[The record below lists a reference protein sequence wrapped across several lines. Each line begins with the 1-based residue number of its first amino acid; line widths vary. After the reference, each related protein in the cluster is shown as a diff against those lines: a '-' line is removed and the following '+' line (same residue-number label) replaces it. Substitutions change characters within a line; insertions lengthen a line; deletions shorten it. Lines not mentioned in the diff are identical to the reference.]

1 MHAVLSAGPK
11 KYDHISPLLK
21 ELNWLLEGPFW
32 HLNVL
37 ILPNN
42 LTSLGEKLETNN
54 RHIFPHLN
62 RRVAREAS
70 ISEQ

>member
-1 MHAVLSAGPK
+1 MHAVLSAGPN

-37 ILPNN
+37 ILLNN

-54 RHIFPHLN
+54 RYIFPHLN